1 MLKLV
6 KAIKSNKTKTFFLLI
21 LLLSLTRID
30 FRFDEINPG
39 SFVDDAEYYY
49 HVQTIAI
56 DKDLDYSNQM
66 PNTPYRNLNVDDPS
80 KVLPVHSIGVGI
92 FASPIIFF
100 ANSISEVI
108 NLDSLI
114 SFNYFVY
121 SFIPVFYLFLSYKL
135 LIKLFTRNKININ
148 NNLLLLIIAGS
159 GVSYFAFERF
169 SMSHVYE
176 FFGTTLCVYAVDKL
190 LYEKSKIKRH
200 TLCFLLPV
208 IIFLVL
214 TIRWSNYYLIL
225 LPLFANTFLKKDSKL
240 LYIEPFFI
248 FGFFTGLTLFLIHTK
263 YLYGIYTLNPSDIFL
278 VVENRISSDYYRFFD
293 SSMILENIQFIFKTF
308 LIINISQEFGL
319 AYFSPILFFGN
330 FLMFFYLFKKE
341 FVKLVVVSGTL
352 FFPFF
357 STLVLNNPGYSYGY
371 RYFYSTI
378 PLFIIIFFTE
388 FQKKKVFNSYLVYF
402 SVLAIIFQLFFETSP
417 YVVLSSDYVTNTFG
431 LYTKY
436 VNPVILTGMFKSFL
450 IFDSYL
456 NIIFTSFVGVFI
468 IKFISLFTSPSEFIY
483 RFRNPDE
490 KIIELIE
497 MSLSFS
503 WVMYLLVVLF
513 YIYIIRDLIA
523 EKN

>member
-6 KAIKSNKTKTFFLLI
+6 KVIKSNKTKAFFLLI

-66 PNTPYRNLNVDDPS
+66 PNTPYRNLNADDPS

-92 FASPIIFF
+92 FAAPIIFF

-108 NLDSLI
+108 DLDSLI

-169 SMSHVYE
+169 SMSHIYE

-248 FGFFTGLTLFLIHTK
+248 FGFFAGLTLFLIHTK
-263 YLYGIYTLNPSDIFL
+263 NVYGMY
-278 VVENRISSDYYRFFD
+278 
-293 SSMILENIQFIFKTF
+293 K
-308 LIINISQEFGL
+308 LI
-319 AYFSPILFFGN
+319 
-330 FLMFFYLFKKE
+330 
-341 FVKLVVVSGTL
+341 
-352 FFPFF
+352 
-357 STLVLNNPGYSYGY
+357 
-371 RYFYSTI
+371 R
-378 PLFIIIFFTE
+378 
-388 FQKKKVFNSYLVYF
+388 
-402 SVLAIIFQLFFETSP
+402 
-417 YVVLSSDYVTNTFG
+417 
-431 LYTKY
+431 
-436 VNPVILTGMFKSFL
+436 
-450 IFDSYL
+450 
-456 NIIFTSFVGVFI
+456 
-468 IKFISLFTSPSEFIY
+468 
-483 RFRNPDE
+483 
-490 KIIELIE
+490 
-497 MSLSFS
+497 
-503 WVMYLLVVLF
+503 
-513 YIYIIRDLIA
+513 
-523 EKN
+523 

>member
-1 MLKLV
+1 MKV
-6 KAIKSNKTKTFFLLI
+6 IKSNKTKAFFLLI

-66 PNTPYRNLNVDDPS
+66 PNTPYRNLNADDPS

-92 FASPIIFF
+92 FAAPIIFF

-108 NLDSLI
+108 DLDSLI

-148 NNLLLLIIAGS
+148 NNLLLLIIGGS

-169 SMSHVYE
+169 SMSHAYE
-176 FFGTTLCVYAVDKL
+176 FFGTTLC
-190 LYEKSKIKRH
+190 LYISNEIIYSKNKNIKN
-200 TLCFLLPV
+200 FLLFMLPV
-208 IIFLVL
+208 VLFVVL
-214 TIRWSNYYLIL
+214 TIRWSNYFLIL
-225 LPLFANTFLKKDSKL
+225 IPLFVNQFIKKDEKL
-240 LYIEPFFI
+240 FYLEPIFIIGFFI
-248 FGFFTGLTLFLIHTK
+248 GISIFLLHTK
-263 YLYGIYTLNPSDIFL
+263 ALHGIYTLNPSDIFFL
-278 VVENRISSDYYRFFD
+278 VENRYSSDYYRFFD
-293 SSMILENIQFIFKTF
+293 LTRFFENVYFIFKTF
-308 LIINISQEFGL
+308 FIINFSEEFGL
-319 AYFSPILFFGN
+319 MYFSPILFFGN

-341 FVKLVVVSGTL
+341 FVKLLVVSGTL

-388 FQKKKVFNSYLVYF
+388 FQKKKVFNSYLIYF

-468 IKFISLFTSPSEFIY
+468 IKFISLFTSPGEFIS

-503 WVMYLLVVLF
+503 WVMYLLVILF
-513 YIYIIRDLIA
+513 YIYIIRNLIA

>member
-1 MLKLV
+1 MKIINS
-6 KAIKSNKTKTFFLLI
+6 KKTKTFFLLI

-39 SFVDDAEYYY
+39 SFVDDAEYFY

-56 DKDLDYSNQM
+56 DRDLDYSNQM
-66 PNTPYRNLNVDDPS
+66 PDTPYRNLNVNEPD

-92 FASPIIFF
+92 FAAPMIFLSNLINEF
-100 ANSISEVI
+100 I

-121 SFIPVFYLFLSYKL
+121 SFVPVFYLFLSYML
-135 LIKLFTRNKININ
+135 LSKLFIRNKINFN
-148 NNLLLLIIAGS
+148 NNLLQLLIAGS

-176 FFGTTLCVYAVDKL
+176 FFGTTLCIYTIDKL
-190 LYEKSKIKRH
+190 LYQNSKIKRH
-200 TLCFLLPV
+200 TLSFLLP
-208 IIFLVL
+208 ILIFLVL

-225 LPLFANTFLKKDSKL
+225 LPLFAKTFLKKDSRL

-248 FGFFTGLTLFLIHTK
+248 IGFFAGLTLFLTHTK

-293 SSMILENIQFIFKTF
+293 PSMILENIQFIFKTF

-341 FVKLVVVSGTL
+341 FVKFLIVSGTL

-378 PLFIIIFFTE
+378 PIFLIIFFVE
-388 FQKKKVFNSYLVYF
+388 FQKKKVFNNYLIYF

-436 VNPVILTGMFKSFL
+436 VNPEILTGMFKSFL

-456 NIIFTSFVGVFI
+456 NIVFTSLIGVFI
-468 IKFISLFTSPSEFIY
+468 IKFISLFTSPGELIS
-483 RFRNPDE
+483 RFRNLDE

-503 WVMYLLVVLF
+503 WVMFLLVVLF
-513 YIYIIRDLIA
+513 YIYIIRNLIA
-523 EKN
+523 EKNQV